1 MNGNDMDRRTFLRIS
16 AMGAATAA
24 ASGYGCAQEP
34 TPPPVPI
41 AGGAVFRTLGRTQ
54 MKISTVSFG
63 AMRTAE
69 EAVFQAAFD
78 LGVNYVDTARG
89 YMNGRNEGIV
99 GKALKGYRDKVY
111 VATKVKPASKD
122 EMRRSVETSLTQLK
136 VDYVDLLQL
145 HGITSKNDVANPEYR
160 EVLAEAKKQGKARFI
175 GITTHKNEAEV
186 INAVVDDPE
195 RLYDTVLVAY
205 NFDKGPEVK
214 EAIARAAKAEVGI
227 VAMKTQAGGYKT
239 RELGEISPHQAA
251 LKWVLMDTNV
261 AAAIPSMINLEQLNE
276 DLAVM
281 GLPMTK
287 ADLEILERYQEA
299 IARYH
304 CRGCGKCEGTCPRGV
319 DVASV
324 NRCLMYAEGYGDIE
338 LARASYGEI
347 PYSASVGPCG
357 DCAKCTAL
365 CPRGINIMERV
376 AAARSL
382 FC

>member
-1 MNGNDMDRRTFLRIS
+1 MDGNDMNRRMFLRIS
-16 AMGAATAA
+16 AIGAVATAA
-24 ASGYGCAQEP
+24 GGYGCSQEP
-34 TPPPVPI
+34 TLPPVPMT
-41 AGGAVFRTLGRTQ
+41 GGPVFRTLGRTQ

-136 VDYVDLLQL
+136 VDHVDLLQL
-145 HGITSKNDVANPEYR
+145 HGVTSRDAITNPEYR
-160 EVLAEAKKQGKARFI
+160 EVLGDAKMQGKTRFI
-175 GITTHKNEAEV
+175 GVTTHKNEAEV

-227 VAMKTQAGGYKT
+227 IAMKTQAGGYKT
-239 RELGEISPHQAA
+239 KELGEVGPHQAA
-251 LKWVLMDTNV
+251 LKWVLMDSNV
-261 AAAIPSMINLEQLNE
+261 TAAIPSMVNLDQLNE

-281 GLPMTK
+281 GLPMTT
-287 ADLEILERYQEA
+287 ADLDILQRYQEA

-304 CRGCGKCEGTCPRGV
+304 CRGCGKCEGACPRGV

-347 PYSASVGPCG
+347 PYSTGVGACG
-357 DCAKCTAL
+357 DCGKCTAL
-365 CPRGINIMERV
+365 CPRGIDIAERV